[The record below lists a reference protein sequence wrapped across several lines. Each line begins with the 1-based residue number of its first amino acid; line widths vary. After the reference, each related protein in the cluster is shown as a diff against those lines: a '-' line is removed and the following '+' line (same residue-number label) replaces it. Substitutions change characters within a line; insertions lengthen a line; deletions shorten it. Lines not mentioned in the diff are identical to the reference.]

1 MKRRSRGVRQE
12 AAADLGSPRRSW
24 LSGKSRPLITEI
36 IPHLRLDSFSSSA
49 SAAAA
54 AVAAVFSARACLCV
68 YYVCECAGGCGSSE
82 CGSVFTALSRI
93 EELDFDHEAG
103 DVTARSMRFS

>member
-1 MKRRSRGVRQE
+1 MRQE
-12 AAADLGSPRRSW
+12 AAADLGSPRRSR

-54 AVAAVFSARACLCV
+54 AAAVFSARACVCV

-82 CGSVFTALSRI
+82 CGSVLTALSRI

>member
-12 AAADLGSPRRSW
+12 AAADLGSPRRSR

-49 SAAAA
+49 SAAA
-54 AVAAVFSARACLCV
+54 VAAVFSARACVCV
-68 YYVCECAGGCGSSE
+68 YCVCECAGGCGSSE
-82 CGSVFTALSRI
+82 CGSVLTALSRI

-103 DVTARSMRFS
+103 DVTARSMCFS